1 MPVTFTIEELQAEI
15 KGLPPDGHFS
25 LGEDIV
31 DRTCAIYY
39 NFVVDKDFRFD
50 ADTLFELID
59 VEVGTSWH
67 QLSSLGSIED
77 ANEEIAS
84 GKMTNFR
91 YICITN

>member
-15 KGLPPDGHFS
+15 KGLPSDGHFS

-31 DRTCAIYY
+31 DRTCEIYY
-39 NFVVDKDFRFD
+39 NFVVDKDFQFD

-91 YICITN
+91 YICVTN

>member
-15 KGLPPDGHFS
+15 KGLPSDGYFS

-39 NFVVDKDFRFD
+39 NFFVDDKFRFSE
-50 ADTLFELID
+50 DTLFELID
-59 VEVGTSWH
+59 VEVGTSWY
-67 QLSSLGSIED
+67 QLSSLGTIED